1 MNRTRKKSG
10 TTNFFVAVVVLLG
23 LAHLSAQ
30 TPAESPAQTL
40 VRNPMEI
47 IPSHA
52 TLSVSNLDTE
62 VEWYERVMGFKVTSR
77 AKRGDDFEVVETSI
91 PGYRIDMSWRKGSVR
106 HHVLDFD
113 TDQGWMHIVFQS
125 PALEADYNRLVA
137 LKADVK
143 ANKNKDGTIGRL
155 IIHDPEGTEI
165 EIQRPDQ
172 AGQAPAEASADNPL
186 QLTPHHATVAVADYE
201 KEVDWYQRV
210 MGFTVTQQ
218 FKLGDAGKVCHLS
231 IPGYQLDVSWHKG
244 SVKHAILKGDLEQGW
259 LHVVFKTRNIDAV
272 YDRLVAEHTDVRA
285 ARDKD
290 SKITMVSVD
299 DPEGNQLA
307 FQPAS

>member
-1 MNRTRKKSG
+1 M
-10 TTNFFVAVVVLLG
+10 
-23 LAHLSAQ
+23 
-30 TPAESPAQTL
+30 PAESPAQTL
-40 VRNPMEI
+40 VSSPMEI

-52 TLSVSNLDTE
+52 TLSVANLDTE
-62 VEWYERVMGFKVTSR
+62 VAWYTQVMGFKVTSR
-77 AKRGDDFEVVETSI
+77 VKRGDDFEVAETSI

-155 IIHDPEGTEI
+155 IIHDPEGNEI

-172 AGQAPAEASADNPL
+172 AVQASAQASADNPL

-218 FKLGDAGKVCHLS
+218 FKLGDTGKVCHLS

-244 SVKHAILKGDLEQGW
+244 SVKHAVLKGDLEQGW
-259 LHVVFKTRNIDAV
+259 LHIVFKTPNIDAV
-272 YDRLVAEHTDVRA
+272 YDRLVAEHADVRA
-285 ARDKD
+285 GKDKD

-307 FQPAS
+307 FQPAD